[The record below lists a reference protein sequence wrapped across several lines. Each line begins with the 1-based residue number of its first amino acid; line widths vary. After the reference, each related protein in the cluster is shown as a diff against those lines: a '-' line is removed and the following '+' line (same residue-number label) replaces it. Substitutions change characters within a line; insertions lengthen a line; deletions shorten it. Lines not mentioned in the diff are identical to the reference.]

1 MVELSVKLHHIKLR
15 NPTVLAAGILGNS
28 ASLLLRIAKSG
39 VGAVTTKSI
48 SLEKRAGHKNPVIYK
63 LEFGLLNS
71 IGLANP
77 SIFEAIEEIKYAI
90 KKSEVPVIVS
100 FFGKSLEE
108 FSKLAEIIAEIN
120 PSFIEANLSCPNLEA
135 EFGKPF
141 AANKE
146 LAAKIVE
153 QIKDATKIPL
163 IVKLTPN
170 VSSIEEIAKSV
181 EDAGANVI
189 AAINS
194 VQGMKID
201 IRAKKPVLS
210 AKFGGLSGKAI
221 KPIAIANVYKIYEA
235 VEIPIIGIG
244 GISTGED
251 AIEMLM
257 AGASAVGIGT
267 AVLDRGFNVFNEI
280 CKEME
285 KFMREEGYSKVQE
298 LIGVAHE

>member
-77 SIFEAIEEIKYAI
+77 SVFEAIEEIKYAI

-153 QIKDATKIPL
+153 QVKDATKIPL

-181 EDAGANVI
+181 EDAGADVI

-201 IRAKKPVLS
+201 IHAKEPVLS

>member
-77 SIFEAIEEIKYAI
+77 SVFEAIEEIKYAI

-100 FFGKSLEE
+100 FFGRSLEE

-153 QIKDATKIPL
+153 QVKDATKIPL

-181 EDAGANVI
+181 EDAGADVI

>member
-77 SIFEAIEEIKYAI
+77 SVFEAIEEIKYAI

-181 EDAGANVI
+181 EDAGADVI

-201 IRAKKPVLS
+201 IHAKEPVLS

>member
-285 KFMREEGYSKVQE
+285 KFMQEEGYSKVQE